1 VSGASQTIVSTDG
14 KDADIELRE
23 LRHGQKVEFLV
34 EMEWERESSGNS
46 NSQGSSDD
54 GHDSASMSQPR
65 SSVRSMGKTSS
76 YTGENFSIQ
85 ADGGG
90 GASDGLTQLY
100 DDGLVDEIPV
110 FDLDCS
116 YHDPAVGR
124 SIARLSH
131 PILLTVALLSANA
144 AQSSSADLTVI
155 RRRYE
160 LLVSESITRC
170 LLLVA
175 RKNWS
180 QAQRLMQET
189 TRILTT
195 VIGQLS
201 AGAKASNMS
210 TVRAR
215 KDQQARTT
223 VESLQYILGDIDT
236 LQEGIEEQREMFE
249 REHRNFGAQQAMV
262 LRNQKS
268 WSLRTPTEQ
277 LYCAEGSREVI
288 ALSQV

>member
-1 VSGASQTIVSTDG
+1 
-14 KDADIELRE
+14 
-23 LRHGQKVEFLV
+23 
-34 EMEWERESSGNS
+34 
-46 NSQGSSDD
+46 
-54 GHDSASMSQPR
+54 
-65 SSVRSMGKTSS
+65 
-76 YTGENFSIQ
+76 
-85 ADGGG
+85 
-90 GASDGLTQLY
+90 
-100 DDGLVDEIPV
+100 
-110 FDLDCS
+110 
-116 YHDPAVGR
+116 
-124 SIARLSH
+124 
-131 PILLTVALLSANA
+131 
-144 AQSSSADLTVI
+144 
-155 RRRYE
+155 
-160 LLVSESITRC
+160 
-170 LLLVA
+170 
-175 RKNWS
+175 
-180 QAQRLMQET
+180 MQET